1 MFRLFPRSRAGA
13 PFKARSADRQI
24 EVDRSRAEAILRVI
38 EDVLQAAKVEH
49 AGLSARVDDV
59 LARAAITLGNDTD
72 EYLTRDPEDSRTMDT
87 LDAEIA
93 KGQRRL
99 SELTQNIAHYQFLKT
114 ALLTRFPDFDLAKT
128 STGATARTTS

>member
-1 MFRLFPRSRAGA
+1 
-13 PFKARSADRQI
+13 
-24 EVDRSRAEAILRVI
+24 
-38 EDVLQAAKVEH
+38 
-49 AGLSARVDDV
+49 
-59 LARAAITLGNDTD
+59 
-72 EYLTRDPEDSRTMDT
+72 MDT

-128 STGATARTTS
+128 STDATARTTS

>member
-1 MFRLFPRSRAGA
+1 MFRLFPRSRNDT
-13 PFKARSADRQI
+13 FKARSAERHI
-24 EVDRSRAEAILRVI
+24 EVDRSRAEAVLRVI
-38 EDVLQAAKVEH
+38 EDVLQAARVEH

-72 EYLTRDPEDSRTMDT
+72 EYLTRHAEDSRTVDA

-128 STGATARTTS
+128 STDATARTTS

>member
-1 MFRLFPRSRAGA
+1 MFRIFPRPRANDT
-13 PFKARSADRQI
+13 FRARSPERQI

-38 EDVLQAAKVEH
+38 EDVLQAARVEH

-72 EYLTRDPEDSRTMDT
+72 EYLTRDPEDSRAQDAF
-87 LDAEIA
+87 DAEIA

-114 ALLTRFPDFDLAKT
+114 ALLTRFPDFDLAKP
-128 STGATARTTS
+128 STDATPRTTD

>member
-1 MFRLFPRSRAGA
+1 MFRLFPRSRADGS
-13 PFKARSADRQI
+13 FKARSPERHI
-24 EVDRSRAEAILRVI
+24 EIDRSRAEAILRVI
-38 EDVLQAAKVEH
+38 DDVLQAAKVEH

-72 EYLTRDPEDSRTMDT
+72 EYLTRHAEDSRTMDT

-128 STGATARTTS
+128 STDATARTTS